1 VGGGE
6 QRRGRDEKKSAAAAG
21 AWRNRG
27 CSEGLEEGKNQEK
40 NRWAIRLRNKTG
52 VTKINRRNAPEV
64 KNRTCLFFL
73 SSRDFK

>member
-1 VGGGE
+1 VEESGGGE
-6 QRRGRDEKKSAAAAG
+6 EMRRGGAAAAAG

-40 NRWAIRLRNKTG
+40 NRWGIRLRNKTG

-64 KNRTCLFFL
+64 ENGKRLFFL
-73 SSRDFK
+73 SSTDK